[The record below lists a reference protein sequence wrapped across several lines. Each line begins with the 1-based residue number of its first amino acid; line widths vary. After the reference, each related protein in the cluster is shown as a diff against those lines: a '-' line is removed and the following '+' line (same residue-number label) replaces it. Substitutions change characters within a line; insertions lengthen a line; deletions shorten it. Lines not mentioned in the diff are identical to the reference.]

1 MKKIITIVVSVV
13 AFFVIFY
20 FSTWFFLGQVPVL
33 KIKPYVAPL
42 SETFNNFDNFPT
54 VFNKLNKQFDADFN
68 KNASKQN
75 KVNSS
80 GKGFYPTV
88 KEIFADCQTK
98 LIDWNSYTDEKKVTV
113 ILDFWGDFVNLALS
127 RAQYSSKT
135 VPLGA
140 MKNVLLDYI
149 KAYKGKV
156 ALIGSSSEN
165 ELYSRVEKNY
175 RTYASL
181 IFGRD
186 VILRAYL
193 KSGEMSKIK
202 IVCAEVKQDR
212 IKDMKDDL
220 GNLFKNTQD
229 ESLKMTLAQALLTIQ
244 YTDPMFDQYVLNK
257 LKILLNSG
265 EYYDFL
271 SLVGSSGN
279 QAYIKPLQDM
289 LPSYSADIQEAL
301 KNAVLKLKG

>member
-1 MKKIITIVVSVV
+1 MKKIIIVTGSVI

-20 FSTWFFLGQVPVL
+20 FSTWFFLGQLPVL
-33 KIKPYVAPL
+33 KMKPYVAPL
-42 SETFNNFDNFPT
+42 SDTLNNLDNFPI
-54 VFNKLNKQFDADFN
+54 VFNKLNKQFDASAQD
-68 KNASKQN
+68 

-127 RAQYSSKT
+127 RAQYTSKT

-140 MKNVLLDYI
+140 MKDVLLDYI
-149 KAYKGKV
+149 KAYKEKV

-186 VILRAYL
+186 VILRDYL

-202 IVCAEVKQDR
+202 IVCAEVKKDR

-244 YTDPMFDQYVLNK
+244 YTDSMFDQYVLNK
-257 LKILLNSG
+257 LKTLLNSG

-279 QAYIKPLQDM
+279 KAYIKPLEDM
-289 LPSYSADIQEAL
+289 QASYSDDIQEAL